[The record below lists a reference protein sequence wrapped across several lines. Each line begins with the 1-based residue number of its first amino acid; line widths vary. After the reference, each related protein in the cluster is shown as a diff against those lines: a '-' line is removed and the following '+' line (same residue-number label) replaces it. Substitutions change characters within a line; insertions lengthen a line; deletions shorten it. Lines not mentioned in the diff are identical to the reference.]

1 MIARRMATTAL
12 TGLLAACSLAPAR
25 GSTAFTE
32 VVVSTAAVS
41 TVAVALTAVSVA
53 GDLTGGAVDLPDAAA
68 SIMAADSR
76 AVASEAVPQAG
87 STAAVAFMVAAEEGF
102 TAVVASMVEAAV
114 GSTVVVA
121 ATAADI
127 AN

>member
-1 MIARRMATTAL
+1 MIVRRTATTAL
-12 TGLLAACSLAPAR
+12 IGLLAACSLAPAR

-32 VVVSTAAVS
+32 VVVSMAAVS

-53 GDLTGGAVDLPDAAA
+53 EDLTGGAVDLPDAAA
-68 SIMAADSR
+68 SIMVADSR
-76 AVASEAVPQAG
+76 AVVSEAVPEAG
-87 STAAVAFMVAAEEGF
+87 STAAVDSMAA
-102 TAVVASMVEAAV
+102 VAV
-114 GSTVVVA
+114 GSTVVVVVDSTVAVA